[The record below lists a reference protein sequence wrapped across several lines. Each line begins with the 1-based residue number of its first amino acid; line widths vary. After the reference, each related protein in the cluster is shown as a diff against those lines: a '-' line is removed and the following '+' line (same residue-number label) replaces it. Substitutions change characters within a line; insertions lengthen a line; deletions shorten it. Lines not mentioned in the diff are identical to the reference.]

1 MSCLWDKHS
10 QLHVLLQAAHYGVQ
24 HQTAA
29 YPHELPEPERPASK
43 QAPAAAEQSP
53 VAAED
58 VGSWVPPQK
67 G

>member
-1 MSCLWDKHS
+1 M
-10 QLHVLLQAAHYGVQ
+10 VQAAHYGVQ

-29 YPHELPEPERPASK
+29 YPHELPEPERPAGR
-43 QAPAAAEQSP
+43 QTPIAEQSP
-53 VAAED
+53 AAGED